1 MKKTILMLM
10 AASLFAATPVLAIG
24 KDSGQTMADEHV
36 QRCVLQSEAIGKK
49 IERLQGEIKKGST
62 KYSAE
67 ELKKLEEKLNEAN
80 FMLDSII
87 KP

>member
-10 AASLFAATPVLAIG
+10 VASLFAAMPVVAVEHHEMM
-24 KDSGQTMADEHV
+24 SADEHI
-36 QRCVLQSEAIGKK
+36 QRCVLQNEAIGQK
-49 IERLQGEIKKGST
+49 IQRLQSEIKKGDK

-67 ELKKLEEKLNEAN
+67 ELRKLEEKLNEAN
-80 FMLDSII
+80 FMLDSMT

>member
-10 AASLFAATPVLAIG
+10 VAGLFSAMPALAVEAE
-24 KDSGQTMADEHV
+24 TMSAKEQM
-36 QRCVLQSEAIGKK
+36 QRCAEQNEAIGKK
-49 IERLQGEIKKGST
+49 IERLQGEIKKGNK

-67 ELKKLEEKLNEAN
+67 ELKKLEDKLNEAN
-80 FMLDSII
+80 FMLDSIT